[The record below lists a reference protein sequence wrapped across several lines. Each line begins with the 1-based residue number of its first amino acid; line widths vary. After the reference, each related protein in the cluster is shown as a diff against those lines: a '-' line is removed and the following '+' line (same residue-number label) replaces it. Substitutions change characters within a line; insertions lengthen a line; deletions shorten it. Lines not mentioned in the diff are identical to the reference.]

1 MTLNLSELVILVGVC
16 LELDYF
22 EHEHLWSFPY
32 HNVSVSDFTD
42 QIHSY
47 VCIIY

>member
-16 LELDYF
+16 LELDF

-32 HNVSVSDFTD
+32 HNVSVSDFTE

-47 VCIIY
+47 VIIY